1 MGSMCALVVV
11 NVGTARVILTSSDTH
26 GQSMKSADGLMK
38 IGIRSILRFWQLFP
52 MALPNT

>member
-11 NVGTARVILTSSDTH
+11 NVGTAGVILTSSDTH